1 MSNVLLKSVTKMKHF
16 ATLIFVLAFGI
27 SAAHGQG
34 IGVELGPKLGFDV
47 AGDVEEPFIGVDA
60 RLTTSLP
67 VIINPVFDYYFAEEN
82 LTIWHIGVNAL
93 YEFGIDNEMFTPY
106 AGGGL
111 GITRW
116 SVDVDTGF
124 GDFDSSDS
132 SVGLNGVAGA
142 RFAVGNVNLFGQAQL
157 TFGDIDVVALAVGAL
172 FALGGR

>member
-1 MSNVLLKSVTKMKHF
+1 MKHVT
-16 ATLIFVLAFGI
+16 TLVFVLVVGI

-47 AGDVEEPFIGVDA
+47 AGDIEEPFIGVDA

-67 VIINPVFDYYFAEEN
+67 VIINPVFDYYFTEGD

-93 YEFGIDNEMFTPY
+93 FEFGIDNEMFTPY
-106 AGGGL
+106 AGAGL

-116 SVDVDTGF
+116 SVDAEF
-124 GDFDSSDS
+124 RQFDESDS
-132 SVGLNGVAGA
+132 SVGLNGVGGA

-157 TFGDIDVVALAVGAL
+157 TFGDFDVFALAVGAL
-172 FALGGR
+172 FALGGN